1 MKDELLK
8 ELIDET
14 RMEDIAERYQEL
26 RKSLEFRSSWNLA
39 ITHEVMKY
47 IFQRLRT

>member
-14 RMEDIAERYQEL
+14 RMEDIAERYQEIA
-26 RKSLEFRSSWNLA
+26 KIEFRSSWNLA

>member
-14 RMEDIAERYQEL
+14 RMEDIAERYQE
-26 RKSLEFRSSWNLA
+26 FRSSWNLA